1 MLTFER
7 VSYRYPK
14 APGYALD
21 AVSFTIPKGA
31 VQGLLGPNGAGK
43 STVMGLICGQLQPT
57 RGRLIRPR
65 STRVSLVPQEYAFY
79 PSLTCAENLS
89 CFAGVLDL
97 PRHECR
103 ARIAQAAAFCQLD
116 ATHLRRRVQACSGGV
131 RRRLNL
137 AIGLLSHPEL
147 VLLDEPTVGIDPV
160 SRQAILQQ
168 IGALAAQGVTV
179 VFASHQL
186 EEVSQL
192 CTQVVLL
199 QNGLVLADL
208 AMNTLLHDYTSLEAF
223 YIRHTKRYLDS
234 VPAAEVAA

>member
-1 MLTFER
+1 
-7 VSYRYPK
+7 V
-14 APGYALD
+14 D
-21 AVSFTIPKGA
+21 AISFTMPKGV

-43 STVMGLICGQLQPT
+43 STLMGLICGHLQPS
-57 RGRLIRPR
+57 RGRLIWHRPM
-65 STRVSLVPQEYAFY
+65 RVSLIPQEYAFY
-79 PSLTCAENLS
+79 PSLTCADNLS

-97 PRHECR
+97 PRQECQ
-103 ARIAQAAAFCQLD
+103 ARIARAAAFCNLD
-116 ATHLRRRVQACSGGV
+116 PTHLKRRAQACSGGI

-137 AIGLLSHPEL
+137 AIGLLNQPEL
-147 VLLDEPTVGIDPV
+147 VLFDEPTVGIDPV

-199 QNGLVLADL
+199 QNGQVLADA
-208 AMNTLLHDYTSLEAF
+208 AMHTVLHEYASLEDF
-223 YIRHTKRYLDS
+223 YIRKTKLYLDA
-234 VPAAEVAA
+234 VRTEEVAA

>member
-1 MLTFER
+1 MLTFDS
-7 VSYRYPK
+7 VSYQYSS
-14 APGYALD
+14 APGCALD
-21 AVSFTIPKGA
+21 TVSFNIPKGA

-43 STVMGLICGQLQPT
+43 STLMGLICGHLQPT
-57 RGRLIRPR
+57 RGRLIWHRPM
-65 STRVSLVPQEYAFY
+65 RVSLVPQEYAFY

-89 CFAGVLDL
+89 CFAGVLGL
-97 PRHECR
+97 PRQECQ
-103 ARIAQAAAFCQLD
+103 ARIAKAAAFCHLD
-116 ATHLRRRVQACSGGV
+116 ATHLQRRVQACSGGV

-137 AIGLLSHPEL
+137 AIGLLNQPEL

-168 IGALAAQGVTV
+168 IGVLAAQGVTV

-199 QNGLVLADL
+199 QNGQVLADV
-208 AMNTLLHDYTSLEAF
+208 AMHTVLHDYASLEDF
-223 YIRHTKRYLDS
+223 YIRQTKRYLDS
-234 VPAAEVAA
+234 VQAEVVAP